1 MLSAYQEIRQSRC
14 EEITKGEE
22 ERGLWIA
29 YEEGSPEQQQRD
41 EDFRASKANEE
52 KFRLGWG
59 DIDEEYLRA
68 AWESFKGPFAYDA
81 YDAADDWWNDWGLL
95 QARMSAFSDPN
106 AGSFLGSSATMVME
120 GLTRTKVES
129 VY

>member
-1 MLSAYQEIRQSRC
+1 MKKSRRARRNEAYGSR
-14 EEITKGEE
+14 TKKAAQNNSNATK
-22 ERGLWIA
+22 I
-29 YEEGSPEQQQRD
+29 
-41 EDFRASKANEE
+41 FRASKANEE